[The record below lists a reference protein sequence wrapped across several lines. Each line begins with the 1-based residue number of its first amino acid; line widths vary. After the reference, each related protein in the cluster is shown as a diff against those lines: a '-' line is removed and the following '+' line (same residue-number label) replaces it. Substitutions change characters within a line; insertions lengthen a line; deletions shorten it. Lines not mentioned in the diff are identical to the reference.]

1 MSQPN
6 KVMKLGICQTFK
18 CSVNASNICSTH
30 KVVACNT
37 CAAIMHFNC
46 EMKIKDGERFVIED
60 IKLLEYLVDKICVEA
75 ISSTQNTIKVI
86 KSK

>member
-6 KVMKLGICQTFK
+6 KVMKLGKCDTFK

-37 CAAIMHFNC
+37 WAAILHFNC
-46 EMKIKDGERFVIED
+46 EMKIKDGERFVIEAME
-60 IKLLEYLVDKICVEA
+60 LLEFFVDKICVEA
-75 ISSTQNTIKVI
+75 ISSTQNKTG
-86 KSK
+86 